1 MPGNS
6 QLKPTQYGLFTDPT
20 NESGMM
26 SKKTKQIAE
35 QVDSDILKEK
45 DMIYGILDEERE
57 NMQDLPEMSVDE
69 WNKVYIEVSDELY
82 EQIAKQLI
90 RERKEDP

>member
-1 MPGNS
+1 
-6 QLKPTQYGLFTDPT
+6 
-20 NESGMM
+20 
-26 SKKTKQIAE
+26 
-35 QVDSDILKEK
+35 
-45 DMIYGILDEERE
+45 MIYGILDEERE

-90 RERKEDP
+90 RERKEDPQSEWDLNEAFSNMAIE